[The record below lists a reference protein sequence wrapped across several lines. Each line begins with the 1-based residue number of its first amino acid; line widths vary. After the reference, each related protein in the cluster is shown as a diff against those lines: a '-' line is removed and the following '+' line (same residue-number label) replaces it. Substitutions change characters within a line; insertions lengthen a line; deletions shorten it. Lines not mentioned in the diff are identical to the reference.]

1 MTSGAIEVDQDLCIG
16 SGDCVLS
23 APRAFLLEDRAA
35 TVAVLPTHGEESVD
49 ALIDAAMNCPTGAI
63 TVVTDA

>member
-1 MTSGAIEVDQDLCIG
+1 MTSVSIEVDQDLCIG

-35 TVAVLPTHGEESVD
+35 IVVVLPTHGEESAD
-49 ALIDAAMNCPTGAI
+49 ALADAAMNCPTGAI
-63 TVVTDA
+63 KVVTEQ